1 MFNFAKR
8 PSLENVSRK
17 WTFATNDLCI
27 FCLKKLFFQTVPL
40 CHNSNF
46 GSNPMVC
53 EKANCC
59 QAEIAS
65 NPVSKRMSRE
75 LSQESKQPN
84 LSEIVYLNSEAR
96 KMSENPESSLPERRS
111 IPVPLGDRNSN
122 ASNNDNENRIPRP
135 DSKRRRRRRNPFSD
149 GQRNNF
155 PDIDEMFGSMKAS
168 ASANVSAEA
177 DANPFDE
184 VDDDDQHSDID
195 GSSFLRMSIG
205 ARAALNEHARYIA
218 KHGIDGETNHGEAG
232 YNNNSI
238 DETTSEACTNVSL
251 DNQWEKVLDLS
262 RVASSIGGSVD
273 GIPTPPKQG
282 IINLYFES
290 SSGEKSSLE
299 ESIEVM
305 TDVSF
310 DFFNSSRVNMLIT
323 PERNRNRRAE
333 IVITRDGLGA
343 DESLQSHPVG
353 FPSGGE
359 QESFCQ
365 NENDIQDSFLRLN
378 LGSPQ
383 YSNSNDVQAAS
394 FNLGDISRI
403 SNNSFSEANYPL
415 DGTRGLRINVDE
427 SPQND
432 DNGLGFASLFGM
444 ESPSIILNDSSFLS
458 ASGGKVQQKSS
469 PNSKDP
475 ILSIEGSS
483 AQKSARSS
491 SSIQSVV
498 STFITEACN
507 YAEQVALDLEK
518 SVVEGMESL
527 PAEFLQSIDIAE
539 STDAPSPI
547 SPVCSSSSPS
557 SSQEAS
563 TIKQTPSSLA
573 SSTRGHTPLMH
584 LHGRKLHRTVV
595 PRRVYLEE
603 SIEVSIGEQ
612 SRSIAI
618 QSDPETTRVGRSLL
632 VSFEEAITCK
642 SY

>member
-1 MFNFAKR
+1 
-8 PSLENVSRK
+8 
-17 WTFATNDLCI
+17 
-27 FCLKKLFFQTVPL
+27 
-40 CHNSNF
+40 
-46 GSNPMVC
+46 
-53 EKANCC
+53 
-59 QAEIAS
+59 
-65 NPVSKRMSRE
+65 
-75 LSQESKQPN
+75 
-84 LSEIVYLNSEAR
+84 
-96 KMSENPESSLPERRS
+96 MSENAESSLPERRS

-122 ASNNDNENRIPRP
+122 ASNHDNENRIPRP

-168 ASANVSAEA
+168 SPSANVSAEA

-184 VDDDDQHSDID
+184 VDDDEHSDID

-218 KHGIDGETNHGEAG
+218 KYGIDGETNHGEAG

-262 RVASSIGGSVD
+262 RVASSIGGSVE

-333 IVITRDGLGA
+333 IVITRDGLAA

-365 NENDIQDSFLRLN
+365 NENEIQDSFLRLN

-383 YSNSNDVQAAS
+383 YSNSNDVQATS

-415 DGTRGLRINVDE
+415 DGTRGWRVDVDE
-427 SPQND
+427 NPQND

-458 ASGGKVQQKSS
+458 TSGSKVQQKSS
-469 PNSKDP
+469 PTSKDP

-483 AQKSARSS
+483 AQKSAQSS

-547 SPVCSSSSPS
+547 SQVCSNSPS
-557 SSQEAS
+557 SSQEEAS
-563 TIKQTPSSLA
+563 TLKQTPSSVA
-573 SSTRGHTPLMH
+573 SSARGHTPQMH
-584 LHGRKLHRTVV
+584 LYGRKLYRTVV
-595 PRRVYLEE
+595 PQRVFLEE

-612 SRSIAI
+612 SRSIAV